1 VKHLARLT
9 AVLAVLSIGVIAA
22 AANAQEKVQFLDS
35 AKAESSRRRRPAR
48 RFAVV
53 WGDMDKGPFGA
64 FVKFEPGAKFEKP
77 HALEPAASGG
87 DQGAYIYAGANG
99 VKHRVGPGCF
109 LSTPAGD
116 HHVSSGDPKL
126 GALFYMESNGKFDL
140 VPDKK

>member
-1 VKHLARLT
+1 MHSSQLR
-9 AVLAVLSIGVIAA
+9 LAVI
-22 AANAQEKVQFLDS
+22 K
-35 AKAESSRRRRPAR
+35 
-48 RFAVV
+48 
-53 WGDMDKGPFGA
+53 
-64 FVKFEPGAKFEKP
+64 
-77 HALEPAASGG
+77 
-87 DQGAYIYAGANG
+87 GAYIYAGANG